1 MLKTECKLLQSPMI
15 KNCIDVV
22 KTRWHFLCSIFPAC
36 TSIKVA
42 VLLNKIT
49 DLPQEHSVLS
59 TPSFTIGSFLRLPC
73 CCDRDLF
80 SLPASPGS
88 GEQLSGLLCHPGQRI
103 SARRYSSLMSGSPAL
118 PRGAQFCKG
127 GPLPRGSFRGYSLSA
142 LVNSLEFS
150 VVYISLL

>member
-15 KNCIDVV
+15 KYCIDVV
-22 KTRWHFLCSIFPAC
+22 KTRWHFLCTIFPAC

-42 VLLNKIT
+42 VSLNKIT

-80 SLPASPGS
+80 SLPAGPGS
-88 GEQLSGLLCHPGQRI
+88 GEQPSGLLCHPGQRI
-103 SARRYSSLMSGSPAL
+103 SASRYSSLMSGSPDL

-127 GPLPRGSFRGYSLSA
+127 GPLPRGSFGGYSLSPGEFFGV
-142 LVNSLEFS
+142 LCSL
-150 VVYISLL
+150 